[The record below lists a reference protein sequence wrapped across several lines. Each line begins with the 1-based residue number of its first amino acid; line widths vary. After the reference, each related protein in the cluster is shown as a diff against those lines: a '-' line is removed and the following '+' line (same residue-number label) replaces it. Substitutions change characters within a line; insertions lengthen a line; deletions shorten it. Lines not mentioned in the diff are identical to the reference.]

1 MLRFRQSNLRP
12 RATRVRLRHS
22 GGGVGFT
29 LIELIFVMV
38 LLAIGAAMVAPAMA
52 SFYRGRL
59 LNSEARRLL
68 TLANYGQ
75 SRAIAE
81 GVPFVLWIN
90 AAESTYGLSVI
101 GPELDGEERRGTTTF
116 TTDPTIKLDTP
127 STDTPATSELDD
139 ETLGITDG
147 LPVIRFNPDGFYDES
162 SVRKII
168 LRQGEGNENALEVG
182 QTANRLGYEIRPAT
196 AN

>member
-1 MLRFRQSNLRP
+1 MHRSRQSNLC
-12 RATRVRLRHS
+12 ADASRLPFRRR
-22 GGGVGFT
+22 GGKGFT

-38 LLAIGAAMVAPAMA
+38 LLAIGAAMVAPAMS

-59 LNSEARRLL
+59 LSSEAKRLL
-68 TLANYGQ
+68 ALVHYGQ

-81 GVPFVLWIN
+81 GVPVLLWIN
-90 AAESTYGLSVI
+90 AKDSTYGLRVPSTEAE
-101 GPELDGEERRGTTTF
+101 GDERASQF
-116 TTDPTIKLDTP
+116 TADPTITL
-127 STDTPATSELDD
+127 DTPATDTPLVSEQDD
-139 ETLGITDG
+139 ETLGLTDG
-147 LPVIRFNPDGFYDES
+147 LPVIRFTPDGFYDES

-168 LRQGEGNENALEVG
+168 LRQGEGNENALEVV

>member
-1 MLRFRQSNLRP
+1 MLPSRQSNP
-12 RATRVRLRHS
+12 ARARRRA
-22 GGGVGFT
+22 FT

-38 LLAIGAAMVAPAMA
+38 LLAIGAAMVAPSMA

-59 LNSEARRLL
+59 LSSEAKRV
-68 TLANYGQ
+68 LALVHYGQ

-81 GVPFVLWIN
+81 GVPVLLWIN
-90 AAESTYGLSVI
+90 AKESSYGLRVPSTEAA
-101 GPELDGEERRGTTTF
+101 GDHHATSF
-116 TTDPTIKLDTP
+116 TADPTIKLDTP
-127 STDTPATSELDD
+127 ATDTPAVSEQDD
-139 ETLGITDG
+139 EKLGLTDG
-147 LPVIRFNPDGFYDES
+147 LPVIRFTPDGFYDES

-168 LRQGEGNENALEVG
+168 LRQGEGNENALEVV

>member
-1 MLRFRQSNLRP
+1 MLPSRQSNP
-12 RATRVRLRHS
+12 ARAARRA
-22 GGGVGFT
+22 FT

-38 LLAIGAAMVAPAMA
+38 LLAIGAAMVAPSMA

-59 LNSEARRLL
+59 LSSEAKRV
-68 TLANYGQ
+68 LALVHYGQ

-81 GVPFVLWIN
+81 GVPVLLWIN
-90 AAESTYGLSVI
+90 AKDSTYGLRVPST
-101 GPELDGEERRGTTTF
+101 EAAADARATHF

-127 STDTPATSELDD
+127 ATDVPAVSEQDD
-139 ETLGITDG
+139 EKLGLSDG
-147 LPVIRFNPDGFYDES
+147 LPVIRFTPDGFYDES

-168 LRQGEGNENALEVG
+168 LRQGEGNEKALEVV